1 MNTGLLSISELAK
14 FSRVSRTALLHYDKV
29 GLIKPISRSDNN
41 YRHYSD
47 EHIAVVNLVR
57 TLQHLGMSLKDIT
70 FVAHHRSPQSIL
82 DLFSEQIGNIDR
94 DIKSLIKARKLMT
107 NMINVITDAKD
118 VDESAIVIARLPEE
132 HIFLGPPND
141 YSNGRTL
148 NAALLDFYKWCKMR
162 DDDMDLNYSA
172 WGTFSADRLKRGDW
186 VWPDRFYFNNPD
198 GADIKPEGLYVTG
211 YTRGNYGAAD
221 GLYNRLMAY
230 IDSNKLKLIG
240 PSYETY
246 PLNEISV
253 MDPNEYL
260 IRVSILVEE

>member
-70 FVAHHRSPQSIL
+70 YIAQHRSPQSIL
-82 DLFSEQIGNIDR
+82 DLFAEQIGNIDR
-94 DIKSLIKARKLMT
+94 DIKSLNNARKLMT
-107 NMINVITDAKD
+107 NMIDVIENVKD
-118 VDESAIVIARLPEE
+118 VDESGIVLGELPEE
-132 HIFLGPPND
+132 HIFLGPVND

-148 NAALLDFYKWCKMR
+148 NMALLDFYKWCKSR
-162 DDDMDLNYSA
+162 DDGMDLNYSA
-172 WGTFSADRLKRGDW
+172 WGTFSAERLERGDW

-198 GADIKPEGLYVTG
+198 GADIKPGGLYVTG
-211 YTRGNYGAAD
+211 YARGNYGATD
-221 GLYNRLMAY
+221 GLYRRLMAY
-230 IDSNKLKLIG
+230 ISSNG
-240 PSYETY
+240 
-246 PLNEISV
+246 
-253 MDPNEYL
+253 
-260 IRVSILVEE
+260 